1 LVLRCENT
9 LTNALT
15 VENAAE
21 LYYKGY
27 LTGSIRL
34 KTAAMSFIA
43 ENFILVKE
51 TNGWSNFLTS
61 PNSPKAMEEILGF
74 ATRKKN

>member
-1 LVLRCENT
+1 
-9 LTNALT
+9 
-15 VENAAE
+15 
-21 LYYKGY
+21 
-27 LTGSIRL
+27 L

-51 TNGWSNFLTS
+51 TSGWSNFLMS

-74 ATRKKN
+74 AMRKKN